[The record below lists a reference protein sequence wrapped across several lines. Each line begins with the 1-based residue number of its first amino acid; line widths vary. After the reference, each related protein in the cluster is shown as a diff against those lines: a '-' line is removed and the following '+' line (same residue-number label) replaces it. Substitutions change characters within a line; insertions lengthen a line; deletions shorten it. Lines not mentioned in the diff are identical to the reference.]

1 MQSRVLVTARR
12 FEDMSLVAKPVT
24 EPDQLTRRARHL
36 SDEEIADLAQADHDT
51 GQPRNGKQAS

>member
-1 MQSRVLVTARR
+1 MLVTARR